1 MHPLLKSELCATY
14 PSFFFTTLAS
24 LAVALTR
31 GAVLTGRYVLMFPFC
46 AAAWSGPL
54 RLANEANALSWIIGA
69 LLFDGIFKLPILVRV
84 RQSSGRMLG
93 RLLLISWLCS
103 LWVACFDSQV

>member
-1 MHPLLKSELCATY
+1 MVHADPGNTQLPGERGPRIRKRT
-14 PSFFFTTLAS
+14 
-24 LAVALTR
+24 VATR